1 MLLLVLMSLV
11 YIDNNGLFEN
21 FLFSE
26 SWLTFKNFMETVCII

>member
-11 YIDNNGLFEN
+11 YIDNNTLFEN

-26 SWLTFKNFMETVCII
+26 SWLTF